1 MNRPTRTVNRLLAGS
16 LLMLPFTTALAGE
29 DCDASAT
36 RLRAAIDEQPA
47 DLLQHFAE
55 ALTKSESCACELVKE
70 VIESSNSDQAMV
82 GDIVFTA
89 VSIAPRMATTITEC
103 AVAAAPR
110 STSEIKAAL
119 KSALT
124 DKGTYAY
131 GKDAYEKNPAPVA
144 DEPSLDT
151 RGIYLADPSASNPF
165 PQDDDEDYTFGV
177 SPEDMRGIYLLAPS
191 GGGSSRAALEAERE
205 RRGVIER
212 VTTIVRTI
220 RRVTGGPGNSPG
232 SGSEVTPSDPVVVV
246 ERRTVT
252 ETQSAPSEEPVIAGA
267 SSLGSENV
275 LRFPAPA
282 KSQPTAGGG
291 SSIVRAVTLT
301 PAQMELARARAQKE
315 FDRLVE
321 EELKTM
327 EAESG
332 KSVVAPVKRPVVDA
346 AAEAKRQAVREE
358 VERKVSEVRQ
368 QADTQ
373 RSRTSAPKAQSR
385 IDAEEGRSI
394 FRLEQEATKAEEA
407 FEPEVVETPRA
418 IAIRRVKEKYGTS
431 IAVPIASADSK
442 NLVAF
447 ASVGATGVVSVA
459 RTAYELDIAPA
470 LNAEPKGAV
479 LAGTIEGQEMILAL
493 PPLL

>member
-1 MNRPTRTVNRLLAGS
+1 MNRPTWTVNRRLLAGS

-29 DCDASAT
+29 DCDASAA

-124 DKGTYAY
+124 DKGTY
-131 GKDAYEKNPAPVA
+131 GKDVYEKNSVPVA
-144 DEPSLDT
+144 DEPNLDT
-151 RGIYLADPSASNPF
+151 RGIYLVDPSVSNPF
-165 PQDDDEDYTFGV
+165 PQDDGEDYSFGV

-252 ETQSAPSEEPVIAGA
+252 ETQPAPSEEPVIAGA

-332 KSVVAPVKRPVVDA
+332 KSVVAPVKRPAVDA
-346 AAEAKRQAVREE
+346 AAESKRQAVREE

-394 FRLEQEATKAEEA
+394 FRLEQEATKAEEV